1 MTDND
6 NDDDNDHVDADKD
19 DLSPIVQ
26 IVLGYDFFPPV
37 PWLESACNWNSDCP
51 SSVTNAE
58 CFENRCLCSPGYY
71 YSWSQNDCV
80 ASKSS
85 APL

>member
-26 IVLGYDFFPPV
+26 IVLGYDF
-37 PWLESACNWNSDCP
+37 SP
-51 SSVTNAE
+51 SSLAGV
-58 CFENRCLCSPGYY
+58 GM
-71 YSWSQNDCV
+71 
-80 ASKSS
+80 
-85 APL
+85 